1 MALLVEKRFYT
12 KYVVV
17 VQCQRGGLTCAR
29 SWVRPP
35 PRTMKIPLESQNSV
49 IEKICSKPSRLLS
62 ISFCFSFYT
71 NPSHTNH
78 FRLRYIDHQAMCKEK
93 KSVSQAANAKQVCPP
108 CSLSSSRYSSPSW
121 ESSVLCGTSPSAC
134 SSPSAP
140 CPCCPSSSAPPP
152 VTPPH
157 STKDRRDSPVPRPA
171 ISTMLIR

>member
-29 SWVRPP
+29 SRVRPP

-108 CSLSSSRYSSPSW
+108 
-121 ESSVLCGTSPSAC
+121 V
-134 SSPSAP
+134 P
-140 CPCCPSSSAPPP
+140 CPHQDILVLPGDPPFS
-152 VTPPH
+152 VELLLPPA
-157 STKDRRDSPVPRPA
+157 PVPPLPVPA
-171 ISTMLIR
+171 APLRQPHRRLHLLIPRRTGGIPLCQGQLFLLC